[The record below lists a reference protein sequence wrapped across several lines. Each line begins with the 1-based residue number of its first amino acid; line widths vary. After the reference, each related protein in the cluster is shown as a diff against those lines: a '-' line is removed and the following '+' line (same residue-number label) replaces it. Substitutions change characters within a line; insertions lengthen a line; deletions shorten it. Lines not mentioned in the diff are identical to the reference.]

1 MPPRRTSSSRSR
13 ASAPVAPMP
22 SAPEMPSRPARASG
36 GPSPFAL
43 IVVLLV
49 LVTAAALAFRNM
61 LVPSGGSSQTQNAA
75 PGSTDDVNA
84 LVARV
89 GRHIVVNVNEVPTV
103 ATIEDASVLRAQS
116 PSFYADAQNG
126 DRLLVWSDKAVLYSP
141 SRDLLLAV
149 MPVSLPP
156 PSASSTSMTPTTTST
171 AETVEQATIEVRNGT
186 RTSGLGRQMV
196 DKLKAVGLT
205 VLPATDA
212 RLKTYEKTVII
223 VKDASTPFPKTLQ
236 KIQEITNA
244 EVVPAS
250 LEEGALKG
258 DIVVIVGADAVQ

>member
-1 MPPRRTSSSRSR
+1 
-13 ASAPVAPMP
+13 MP
-22 SAPEMPSRPARASG
+22 SVPETPSRPSRVSG

-49 LVTAAALAFRNM
+49 LVTAGVLAFRNM
-61 LVPSGGSSQTQNAA
+61 LSSPGAQTQNAPA
-75 PGSTDDVNA
+75 PGSKDDVKS

-89 GRHIVVNVNEVPTV
+89 ARHIVVNEGEDPTI
-103 ATIEDASVLRAQS
+103 ATIEDADLLRAQS
-116 PSFYADAQNG
+116 PTFYKDAQNG
-126 DRLLVWSDKAVLYSP
+126 DRLLVWSDKAVLYST

-156 PSASSTSMTPTTTST
+156 PADASSTSMAQTTTST
-171 AETVEQATIEVRNGT
+171 TEVVEQATIEVRNGT
-186 RTSGLGRQMV
+186 RTSGLGRKMV
-196 DKLKAVGLT
+196 DTLKAAGLT

-223 VKDASTPFPKTLQ
+223 VKDATASFPKTLQ
-236 KIQEITNA
+236 TIKEITNA

-250 LEEGALKG
+250 LEEGQLKG
-258 DIVVIVGADAVQ
+258 DIVVIVGADAIQ

>member
-1 MPPRRTSSSRSR
+1 
-13 ASAPVAPMP
+13 MP
-22 SAPEMPSRPARASG
+22 SAPEMPSRPTRASG

-61 LVPSGGSSQTQNAA
+61 LVPSGGSPQTQNAA
-75 PGSTDDVNA
+75 PGSADDVNA

-89 GRHIVVNVNEVPTV
+89 ARHIVVNANEVPTV
-103 ATIEDASVLRAQS
+103 ATIEDADVLRAQS
-116 PSFYADAQNG
+116 PTFYADAQNG

-156 PSASSTSMTPTTTST
+156 PSDASSTSMTPTTTST
-171 AETVEQATIEVRNGT
+171 TEIMEQATIEVRNGT
-186 RTSGLGRQMV
+186 RTSGLGRKMV
-196 DKLKAVGLT
+196 DTLKAAGLT

-223 VKDASTPFPKTLQ
+223 VKDASVPFPKTLQ

-258 DIVVIVGADAVQ
+258 DIVVIVGADAIQ